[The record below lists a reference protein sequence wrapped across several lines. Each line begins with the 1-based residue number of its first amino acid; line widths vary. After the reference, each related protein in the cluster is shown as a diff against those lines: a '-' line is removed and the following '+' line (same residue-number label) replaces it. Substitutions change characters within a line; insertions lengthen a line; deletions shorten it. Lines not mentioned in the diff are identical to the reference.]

1 MSTTRQPRFF
11 EMNRYTSVIH
21 SLTPAEEA
29 AAKKKA
35 AEAAAAKKA
44 APKKQDKSQED
55 KSQRQCL
62 NCWGLCDSGGTCE
75 TIWQTITC
83 CCN

>member
-11 EMNRYTSVIH
+11 EMNRYTSVIQ
-21 SLTPAEEA
+21 SAGGNDESGKTA
-29 AAKKKA
+29 A
-35 AEAAAAKKA
+35 
-44 APKKQDKSQED
+44 SED
-55 KSQRQCL
+55 DGYDGFIRKCL

-83 CCN
+83 QLA